1 MKNGK
6 IVGIVIAGVI
16 LLLGAGLF
24 FLRTPDVQD
33 DVDPQVEEEV
43 DAVKPKKNPS
53 RKTTTSRV
61 RADAESGTADAEP
74 SDDPDETGMD
84 PEPEMTEEE
93 KKEAEEEKRVDEF
106 DAAVDKWM
114 ELTEKAVTMDDVDK
128 FRDMFRLVPKARKEE
143 CIQRALNL
151 IPDDNVMLLAGILLD
166 KEQDKEILD
175 LIYNDILNRDEE
187 VKKPILQE
195 IFKDKDHPN
204 WADTAWIL
212 DATGELPKSKE

>member
-1 MKNGK
+1 M
-6 IVGIVIAGVI
+6 IVGLVVAVVLLAAGV
-16 LLLGAGLF
+16 F
-24 FLRTPDVQD
+24 FLRSAPTEPGVPEVQTGARKAG
-33 DVDPQVEEEV
+33 E
-43 DAVKPKKNPS
+43 KPAAAARGDRKKPS
-53 RKTTTSRV
+53 RQVAPAAK
-61 RADAESGTADAEP
+61 DATPPAASPAEVP
-74 SDDPDETGMD
+74 EEPQQE